1 MYYEYTVA
9 KQNEGGNGWVELFIT
24 LTRGMGEQTYGL
36 LAVSHGGASVRLVQC
51 ILYRSLF

>member
-36 LAVSHGGASVRLVQC
+36 LAVSHVLVGH
-51 ILYRSLF
+51 L